1 MVNDIK
7 YTFKLIKNLSLA
19 LLMSIIIQ
27 TPCYSEENKKED
39 NSNLSFLNSKLNIYG
54 WFSQNIFYDSS
65 NKEAPLSFA
74 QRNFNLITNFNVDD
88 HLHFFSNIFWSSAER
103 GSFTEDLL
111 GTLEMEQAWAEY
123 SFSDYAN
130 IRVGQFLSPFG
141 IWNQNHPASNSYL
154 SVYLPKS
161 FYGEGPFGLLFSENN
176 RGVLFHGSKELFNE
190 SRLKYDLYISQS
202 SFDNTKEKQ
211 ETETTNSENSDSEKN
226 EFQNNIFNDK
236 SIGGRL
242 RYKLIENLTL
252 GSSFFIEK
260 NGIRKNA
267 FSSAYAGEISYNIG
281 NFEAWAELIF
291 ARNQKLQNNKLVESY
306 QNSLGYYIWLSYNLF
321 DNFIPYLTYSSF
333 ISDVE
338 TNKNIENYIS
348 GGLSYTFSANLMLKS
363 QATFFMYPNDYQKN
377 HNMYAMQFA
386 ISF

>member
-1 MVNDIK
+1 MTKKIITNIYK
-7 YTFKLIKNLSLA
+7 KLSL
-19 LLMSIIIQ
+19 SILILFFLQ
-27 TPCYSEENKKED
+27 NNVFSEENKKED
-39 NSNLSFLNSKLNIYG
+39 NNNLSFLNSKLNIYG

-65 NKEAPLSFA
+65 NKETPLSFA
-74 QRNFNLITNFNVDD
+74 QRNFNLITNFSIDE

-103 GSFTEDLL
+103 GSFTENLL

-141 IWNQNHPASNSYL
+141 IWNQNHPASTSYV

-176 RGVLFHGSKELFNE
+176 RGVLFHGSTELFNE
-190 SRLKYDLYISQS
+190 SRLKYDLYVSQS
-202 SFDNTKEKQ
+202 SFDNTKPQQ
-211 ETETTNSENSDSEKN
+211 ENENTEQKENNSEKN
-226 EFQNNIFNDK
+226 ESQNFIFNDK

-242 RYKLIENLTL
+242 RFKPLENLTL

-267 FSSAYAGEISYNIG
+267 LSSAYAGEISYSLG
-281 NFEAWAELIF
+281 DFEAWGEIIF
-291 ARNQKLQNNKLVESY
+291 ARNQRLQNNKLVESY
-306 QNSLGYYIWLSYNLF
+306 QNSLGYYIWLSYTLF
-321 DNFIPYLTYSSF
+321 DNFVPYLTYSSY
-333 ISDVE
+333 ISDME
-338 TNKNIENYIS
+338 TNKDIENYVA
-348 GGLSYTFSANLMLKS
+348 GGLTYTFSPNLMLKS
-363 QATFFMYPNDYQKN
+363 QATFFMYPNMSQNN